1 MLHEQEM
8 AGFFFDQ
15 RIREW
20 NPFETTHRG
29 SGLDLPLRA
38 QWRLEHLGFPLLT
51 AMPPRSCWLE
61 RQPLSCE
68 IAPSEGQV
76 ARSLAAST
84 ITAVIC
90 RDSRSSSISKEAAHA
105 RSAKVL
111 LNSYEDFA
119 VLQAQNAAAAAARLP
134 SAPTHVPIAF
144 QSTYKQA
151 ISLSIAI
158 SVRWN
163 TNSKSPTGRT
173 VRGLGT
179 CVLGQ
184 FN

>member
-1 MLHEQEM
+1 MSRKWRDFSLIK
-8 AGFFFDQ
+8 GFENGILS
-15 RIREW
+15 RRRTERLALTY
-20 NPFETTHRG
+20 PFVPSDG
-29 SGLDLPLRA
+29 WSIWDS
-38 QWRLEHLGFPLLT
+38 PLLT

-84 ITAVIC
+84 LTAVIC
-90 RDSRSSSISKEAAHA
+90 RYSRSSSISKEAAHA

-144 QSTYKQA
+144 QSTYKQP

-158 SVRWN
+158 SVRWS
-163 TNSKSPTGRT
+163 TNSKSPAGRT
-173 VRGLGT
+173 IQGLIRGRNR
-179 CVLGQ
+179 Q
-184 FN
+184 ID